1 MNSSSF
7 FAKILLFGE
16 YGIIKNSKGISIPFN
31 NYSGSLEIDKSS
43 NENIKLSNKQIKS
56 FYDFLKLKFDKD
68 EFNFKTFKSDIDDG
82 LYFKSSIPLGYGV
95 GSSGA
100 LVAAIYDKYFLKKIK
115 REKKIDT
122 ENIIVLKNI
131 FSKMESFFHGESS
144 GLDPVNSYLS
154 SPILIKSK
162 NDIET
167 TSIPKQKENGNKG
180 FFLLDS
186 GVSSNTRILVNKF
199 LESIKNNEFE
209 QLFQNEFVEFTNS
222 CVDDFLNSNFN
233 SLEKNIK
240 KLSEFTYYNLKNMI
254 PNHIESTWKEG
265 LKSKDYFLKLCGS
278 GGGGYVIGFSFDLLK
293 ANNQLKDYN
302 FQVLISY

>member
-31 NYSGSLEIDKSS
+31 NYSGSLKIDKSS

-167 TSIPKQKENGNKG
+167 TSIPEQKENGNKG

-186 GVSSNTRILVNKF
+186 GVSSNTRLLVNKF

-240 KLSEFTYYNLKNMI
+240 KLSEFTYYNLKNTI

-265 LKSKDYFLKLCGS
+265 LKSNDYFLKLCGS
-278 GGGGYVIGFSFDLLK
+278 GGGGYIIGFSFDLLK

>member
-31 NYSGSLEIDKSS
+31 NYSGSLKIDKSS

-186 GVSSNTRILVNKF
+186 GVSSNTRLLVNKF

-278 GGGGYVIGFSFDLLK
+278 GGGGYIIGFSFDLLK

>member
-31 NYSGSLEIDKSS
+31 NYSGSLKIDKSS

-56 FYDFLKLKFDKD
+56 FYDFLKLKFDND

-265 LKSKDYFLKLCGS
+265 LKSNDYFLKLCGS

>member
-31 NYSGSLEIDKSS
+31 NYSGSLKIDKSS

-167 TSIPKQKENGNKG
+167 TTIPKQIKNGNKG

-186 GVSSNTRILVNKF
+186 GVSSNTRLLVNKF

-265 LKSKDYFLKLCGS
+265 LKSNDYFLKLCGS
-278 GGGGYVIGFSFDLLK
+278 GGGGYIIGFSFDLLK

>member
-31 NYSGSLEIDKSS
+31 NYSGSLKIDKSS

-209 QLFQNEFVEFTNS
+209 ELFQNEFVEFTNS

-265 LKSKDYFLKLCGS
+265 LKSNDYFLKLCGS
-278 GGGGYVIGFSFDLLK
+278 GGGGYIIGFSFDLLK